1 MSVVA
6 TNPSIQ
12 ESIGSGRVG
21 SGRFGSLLKSCPVRF
36 PKIQN
41 KTMKT

>member
-21 SGRFGSLLKSCPVRF
+21 SVRF
-36 PKIQN
+36 APEIMSGSIPQN
-41 KTMKT
+41 TK